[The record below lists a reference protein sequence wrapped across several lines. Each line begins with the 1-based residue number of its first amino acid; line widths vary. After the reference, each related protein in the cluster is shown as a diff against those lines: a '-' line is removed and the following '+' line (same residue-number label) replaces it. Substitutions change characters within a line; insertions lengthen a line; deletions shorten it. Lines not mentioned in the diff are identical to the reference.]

1 MSSAYISHHTSLTAL
16 LAAEVLASA
25 GFSQKAGAVWVT
37 ITGSGGKTSLMESL
51 AYQLAKKR
59 DLRVIIST
67 TTRLASPIDHLYPC
81 DHMVLDGELTG
92 LHDHPLSG
100 EVVLFGMMESGKI
113 ACPGV
118 EKLVDLASRCDVLLL
133 EGDGARHRPL
143 KIHAD
148 RDPVI
153 PSQTQLVIAL
163 MGLSAFGRPLD
174 EDSCFLTDRYRELTG
189 DRLHTIGA
197 GMYRSLLDHPQGV
210 FKGVEA
216 GRRFILVLNQSDL
229 MYETAIKDLVATM
242 IAGWTGIPYL
252 FVVGSVHQDLVVLC
266 EEVMGSNP
274 VKGAACAHI

>member
-1 MSSAYISHHTSLTAL
+1 MPSLFSSPHTSLTAL

-25 GFSQKAGAVWVT
+25 RFSQKAGAVWVT

-51 AYQLAKKR
+51 AYQLAKQQ

-67 TTRLASPIDHLYPC
+67 TTRLASPVDHSYTC

-92 LHDHPLSG
+92 LHNHPLAG
-100 EVVLFGMMESGKI
+100 EVVLFGKMESGKI

-118 EKLVDLASRCDVLLL
+118 ETLDALASRCDVLLL

-153 PSQTQLVIAL
+153 PTQTQLVIAL
-163 MGLSAFGRPLD
+163 MGLSAFGKPLD
-174 EDSCFLTDRYRELTG
+174 EDSCYLTDRYRELTG

-197 GMYRSLLDHPQGV
+197 GLYRRLLDHPQGV

-216 GRRFILVLNQSDL
+216 GHRFILVLNQSDL
-229 MYETAIKDLVATM
+229 IDEAAIKNLETTM
-242 IAGWTGIPYL
+242 IAGWIGIPYL
-252 FVVGSVHQDLVVLC
+252 FMVGSVHQDLVVLC